1 VEVVAMKKAPFII
14 LALLLVVAVLLG
26 AYFFKKHEQKMAEL
40 AKRDDT
46 ISELN
51 KTVADLNEKLDQ
63 SERRMAE
70 KTEALETLQKQVSRF
85 TEIEEV
91 IKEKDQK
98 IHQLQQA
105 LDTREADY
113 QQGEA
118 NYQKALNELD
128 DTKSRIA
135 LMQATLD
142 TQQADYRQLEAN
154 HQKTQAALDEA
165 NSRIAQM
172 QEKHAAGMQVLSQKT
187 NELQKDLQDRLNES
201 IRQLKEK
208 QDGIQKLEASVEAL
222 KADLQAAADK
232 YQQARNDNNALRSEN
247 NALKENLAKLDSKL
261 TSVESKFSAEKD
273 ERERLENRAQQVK
286 ETYEKLLFEL
296 RDEVENK
303 EAAIQQVKEKLSVT
317 FIDKILFD
325 FGQASISPAGQKR
338 LLKVGGIISEIKN
351 GKIRIQGHTDN
362 IPIAANYR
370 YKYPSNWELSAARAA
385 SVARFL
391 IDSSGLKG
399 ENMEA
404 VGFSYFKP
412 IASNETQ
419 EGRSQNRRVEIVI
432 APEFD

>member
-1 VEVVAMKKAPFII
+1 MKKAPVII
-14 LALLLVVAVLLG
+14 LTLLLVVAVLLG
-26 AYFFKKHEQKMAEL
+26 AYFFKKHEEKMAEL

-46 ISELN
+46 IGELS
-51 KTVADLNEKLDQ
+51 KTVGDLNEKLDQ

-70 KTEALETLQKQVSRF
+70 KTETLETLQNQVSRF
-85 TEIEEV
+85 TEIETV

-105 LDTREADY
+105 LDT
-113 QQGEA
+113 
-118 NYQKALNELD
+118 
-128 DTKSRIA
+128 
-135 LMQATLD
+135 
-142 TQQADYRQLEAN
+142 QQADYRQLEAN
-154 HQKTQAALDEA
+154 YQKIQSALDEA
-165 NSRIAQM
+165 NSRVAQM
-172 QEKHAAGMQVLSQKT
+172 QEKHAAGMQALSQKT
-187 NELQKDLQDRLNES
+187 NEFQKELQDRLNES
-201 IRQLKEK
+201 ARQLEEK
-208 QDGIQKLEASVEAL
+208 QDRIQKLESSEEAL
-222 KADLQAAADK
+222 KADLHAAADK
-232 YQQARNDNNALRSEN
+232 YQQARNDNDALRSEN
-247 NALKENLAKLDSKL
+247 NALKETLAKLDNKL

-273 ERERLENRAQQVK
+273 EKKRLENRTQQVK
-286 ETYEKLLFEL
+286 ETYEKLLSEL

-303 EAAIQQVKEKLSVT
+303 EAAIEQVKEELSVT

-351 GKIRIQGHTDN
+351 GRIRIQGHTDN

-391 IDSSGLKG
+391 IDYSGLKG

-404 VGFSYFKP
+404 VGFSHFKP